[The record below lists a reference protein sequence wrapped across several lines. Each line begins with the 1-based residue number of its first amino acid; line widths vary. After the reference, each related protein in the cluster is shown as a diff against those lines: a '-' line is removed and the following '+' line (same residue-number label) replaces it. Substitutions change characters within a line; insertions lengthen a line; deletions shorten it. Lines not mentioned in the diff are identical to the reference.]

1 MENKKQP
8 TSEAEENDFFDNKLL
23 SFVSKSSISS
33 RIATVTPT
41 GAPHISS
48 TGFIHQDDRLYIP
61 SLVDTKKI
69 EHLQNN
75 SSVAF
80 EIDISESTV
89 DNVSLRGIIVEGKAN
104 LLFEPS
110 LFEDIISLYYQKYS
124 ISETDFRRN
133 IMTTDNSLLIEVVPS
148 RIKKI

>member
-1 MENKKQP
+1 MEDKNQP
-8 TSEAEENDFFDNKLL
+8 KSGSEEKDLLDNNLL
-23 SFVSKSSISS
+23 TFVSKSSISS
-33 RIATVTPT
+33 RIATVTPS

-48 TGFIHQDDRLYIP
+48 TGFINQDDRLYIP

-89 DNVSLRGIIVEGKAN
+89 DDVSLRGIIVEGKAN
-104 LLFEPS
+104 LLYEPS
-110 LFEDIISLYYQKYS
+110 FFEEIISLYYQKYS
-124 ISETDFRRN
+124 ISENDFRRN

-148 RIKKI
+148 KIKKI